1 MKKYLFLIAA
11 MLNTVVAFAQFSG
24 SGTGTESDPYLIYNE
39 NQLAQLGNFLNQEG
53 VYFRLQKDLDMTDW
67 IAENNPGQ
75 GWMPVGVSSSP
86 FMGIFDGNNHKIS
99 GIFINRSST
108 DYVGFFGYI
117 SSATI
122 TNLTVEYSSIKG
134 DEKVGGLAGYAGSS
148 TITGCNV
155 VVTANDAITGNSHTG
170 GLVGTCYSTN
180 IS

>member
-75 GWMPVGVSSSP
+75 GWMPETRVNSLIRLVSHS
-86 FMGIFDGNNHKIS
+86 
-99 GIFINRSST
+99 
-108 DYVGFFGYI
+108 
-117 SSATI
+117 
-122 TNLTVEYSSIKG
+122 
-134 DEKVGGLAGYAGSS
+134 
-148 TITGCNV
+148 NV
-155 VVTANDAITGNSHTG
+155 IRT
-170 GLVGTCYSTN
+170 
-180 IS
+180 

>member
-86 FMGIFDGNNHKIS
+86 FSGIFDGNNHKIS
-99 GIFINRSST
+99 GIFKPAVFPGNAPKGITAGNADTLIRSLCASLCSLC
-108 DYVGFFGYI
+108 VLCCCNCAEG
-117 SSATI
+117 
-122 TNLTVEYSSIKG
+122 KG
-134 DEKVGGLAGYAGSS
+134 TK
-148 TITGCNV
+148 
-155 VVTANDAITGNSHTG
+155 
-170 GLVGTCYSTN
+170 
-180 IS
+180 

>member
-11 MLNTVVAFAQFSG
+11 MLNTVVSFAQFSG

-86 FMGIFDGNNHKIS
+86 FSGIFDGNNHKIS
-99 GIFINRSST
+99 GIFINRSSY
-108 DYVGFFGYI
+108 DFVGFFGYI

-122 TNLTVEYSSIKG
+122 TNLVFTE
-134 DEKVGGLAGYAGSS
+134 
-148 TITGCNV
+148 
-155 VVTANDAITGNSHTG
+155 
-170 GLVGTCYSTN
+170 
-180 IS
+180 